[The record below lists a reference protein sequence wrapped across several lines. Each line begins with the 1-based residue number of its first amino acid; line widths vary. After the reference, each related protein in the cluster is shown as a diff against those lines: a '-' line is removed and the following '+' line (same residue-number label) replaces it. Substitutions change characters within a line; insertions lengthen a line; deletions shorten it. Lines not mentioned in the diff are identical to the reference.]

1 MPLCRDVAPGS
12 EMLYITT
19 TRLMLESE
27 RVVQDTALVG
37 EEIPRRA
44 CSQLIA
50 DRPRYS
56 QWHSHHELRMD
67 GVAKTRR
74 REPAVERLR
83 ALAVEQVH
91 KTALV
96 SYLRDGRVVGSARDR
111 TLRLFYGPADIR
123 DATLVEH
130 RNYLLAAS
138 TQLCAHDLLG
148 LVGDD
153 EGLALIRTYELAYHQ
168 YFSLFCE
175 RGRAAQAGESY
186 LLGSLLPEVKGTAD
200 RLRQRILGTRLVAH
214 GRDRHESRSHER
226 DARSIRR

>member
-1 MPLCRDVAPGS
+1 
-12 EMLYITT
+12 MLYITT

-27 RVVQDTALVG
+27 RVVQDTALAG

-50 DRPRYS
+50 DRPRYF

-148 LVGDD
+148 LIGDED
-153 EGLALIRTYELAYHQ
+153 GLALIRTYELAYHQ

-214 GRDRHESRSHER
+214 GRTDRRESRSHER
-226 DARSIRR
+226 DARGVRR